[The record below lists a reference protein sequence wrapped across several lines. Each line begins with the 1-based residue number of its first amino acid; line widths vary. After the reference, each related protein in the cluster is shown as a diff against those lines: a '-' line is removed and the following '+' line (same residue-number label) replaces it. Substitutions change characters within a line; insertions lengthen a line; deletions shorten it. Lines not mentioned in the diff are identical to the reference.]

1 MRDSLIR
8 SYKWILLS
16 LNLFKISL
24 GPSLFLGMSYLLIYL
39 IIPVMPST
47 QILGPIT
54 ILIWPFVSVFI
65 LYFYFC
71 VYTKK
76 KFEAADV
83 FKIFSVNPRGLF
95 FMSILSASYAV
106 IIGVLVSSD
115 FETITKAMQMKQENK
130 LNSFDFGI
138 LLFKLLIMGIPFYM
152 ATWFSP
158 LLIASHNYGLW
169 KAIKSSF
176 AGSLMYIFPLFFAWL
191 GITLGFL
198 GLVIMVT
205 FLFTKMSFLGLT
217 LISFLTSLSLLFLMA
232 SFVAIIFCF
241 QFITFIDIFKKFT
254 S

>member
-1 MRDSLIR
+1 MKKTLNK

-16 LNLFKISL
+16 LNLFKLSL

-39 IIPVMPST
+39 IIPVIPST
-47 QILGPIT
+47 QILGPVT
-54 ILIWPFVSVFI
+54 IIIWPFVTVFI

-71 VYTKK
+71 VYSKK
-76 KFEAADV
+76 KFEAADA
-83 FKIFSVNPRGLF
+83 FKIFSENSKGLF
-95 FMSILSASYAV
+95 FMSIVSAFYAI
-106 IIGVLVSSD
+106 IIGIFVSSD
-115 FETITKAMQMKQENK
+115 FESITKALQLKQGNEINP
-130 LNSFDFGI
+130 FDFGI
-138 LLFKLLIMGIPFYM
+138 LLLKLLIMGIPFYM

>member
-1 MRDSLIR
+1 MRKSFIK

-16 LNLFKISL
+16 LNLFKLSL

-39 IIPVMPST
+39 IIPLMPST

-54 ILIWPFVSVFI
+54 ILIWPFVTVFI

-76 KFEAADV
+76 KFEAAEV
-83 FKIFSVNPRGLF
+83 FKIFSVNPRSLF
-95 FMSILSASYAV
+95 FMSFLSASYAI

-115 FETITKAMQMKQENK
+115 FELITKSLQMKQESE

-158 LLIASHNYGLW
+158 LLIASHKYGLL

-176 AGSLMYIFPLFFAWL
+176 AGTLMYILPLFLAWL
-191 GITLGFL
+191 LITLGFL
-198 GLVIMVT
+198 GLVIIVT
-205 FLFTKMSFLGLT
+205 FLFTSMTFLSLT
-217 LISFLTSLSLLFLMA
+217 LASFFTSLSLLFLMA
-232 SFVAIIFCF
+232 SFVAIMFSF
-241 QFITFIDIFKKFT
+241 QFITFIDIYKKFT
-254 S
+254 N